1 MVAGLARSVHIADYE
16 TDGNSNND
24 VWTQVNDEL
33 QQIIDDNT
41 NNASSGSVVSISLG
55 DAEGQLTSNDRVAIE
70 KSIQVLT
77 QVEHMTVF
85 VASGDCGAF
94 ADRVYRSLSVSF
106 PASDPGVTAVGGTS
120 VSVDG
125 NDRAT
130 Q

>member
-1 MVAGLARSVHIADYE
+1 MVASLARSVHIADYE

-55 DAEGQLTSNDRVAIE
+55 DAEGQLTSHDRVAIE

-77 QVEHMTVF
+77 QLEHMTVF
-85 VASGDCGAF
+85 DASGDCGAF
-94 ADRVYRSLSVSF
+94 ADRVYCSLSVSF
-106 PASDPGVTAVGGTS
+106 P
-120 VSVDG
+120 
-125 NDRAT
+125 
-130 Q
+130 